1 MMKTA
6 LVRSINQAADGENKH
21 QSIALAETNLLNSKS
36 VGDFKNV
43 I

>member
-6 LVRSINQAADGENKH
+6 LVRSGNQAANGENKY
-21 QSIALAETNLLNSKS
+21 QPIASEETNLLNSKS